1 MTQSTEP
8 LLVTPI
14 RLLGNNL
21 VDQMARGI
29 DSSLC
34 VIVCITKQYID
45 KVGGL
50 NGADNCK
57 KEFTYAEQVNYAMT
71 FSPADYC
78 YQCQTH
84 DTIYH

>member
-8 LLVTPI
+8 VLVTSI

-34 VIVCITKQYID
+34 VIVCVTKQYVD

-57 KEFTYAEQVNYAMT
+57 KEFTYAEQVNHAIT
-71 FSPADYC
+71 FPHTDSSHLC
-78 YQCQTH
+78 
-84 DTIYH
+84 